1 MADNIIKNRGRTAG
15 YKLDRGGMPTES
27 GPFIGIVKNNSDPN
41 RTGRIQVYIE
51 EFSKL
56 SKDDPTGW
64 RTVSYMTPYYGK
76 VEHNGTSEGTGT
88 FVGNTQSYGMWF
100 TAPDIGTRVMCFFV
114 NGDPSYGYY
123 TGCVPESGLTHMVP
137 AIGGNVTEI
146 NVKNK
151 ELTEDPRYYDSD
163 KPEHKSIVATMYQ
176 QGLQDDTIRG
186 PITSS
191 SQRESPSTVFGISTP
206 GRPVYANGMYD
217 ADAKQTLEDNITN
230 ETADPEDVK
239 IIGRRGGHSIVM
251 DDGDLEG
258 NNQLMRLRTSLGH
271 QITMSDDGETFYITH
286 ANGQSWIELGKAGNI
301 DVFSTNSVN
310 VRTQGTINLH
320 ADEDVNINA
329 GNNVNIKA
337 NNTFNTESTGNTNIG
352 AKQIDLNKSG
362 ASTTTT
368 SINSYKDVEITDDGW
383 TATEDNDLSSIC
395 TVVPTHEPYA
405 NHGIGDTGITPI
417 DRDTLDEQI
426 VTLIDNKKVEPPK
439 YT

>member
-1 MADNIIKNRGRTAG
+1 
-15 YKLDRGGMPTES
+15 
-27 GPFIGIVKNNSDPN
+27 
-41 RTGRIQVYIE
+41 
-51 EFSKL
+51 
-56 SKDDPTGW
+56 
-64 RTVSYMTPYYGK
+64 
-76 VEHNGTSEGTGT
+76 
-88 FVGNTQSYGMWF
+88 MWF

-114 NGDPSYGYY
+114 NGDPGYGYY

-217 ADAKQTLEDNITN
+217 ADAKQTLEDNIKN
-230 ETADPEDVK
+230 ETTDPEDVK

-337 NNTFNTESTGNTNIG
+337 NNTFNTESTENTNIG

-383 TATEDNDLSSIC
+383 TATESDDLSSIC

>member
-15 YKLDRGGMPTES
+15 YKLDRGGMASES
-27 GPFIGIVKNNSDPN
+27 GPFIGIVKNNADPN
-41 RTGRIQVYIE
+41 RSGRIQVYIQ

-56 SKDDPTGW
+56 SQDDPTGW
-64 RTVSYMTPYYGK
+64 RTVSYLTPYYGK

-88 FVGNTQSYGMWF
+88 FVGNTHSYGMWF
-100 TAPDIGTRVMCFFV
+100 TSPDIGTKVMCFFV

-123 TGCVPESGLTHMVP
+123 TGCIPENGLTNMVP
-137 AIGGNVTEI
+137 ALANNVTEI
-146 NVKNK
+146 NIKNK
-151 ELTEDPRYYDSD
+151 EITEDTRFYDRE
-163 KPEHKSIVATMYQ
+163 KPEHKSVIATMYQ
-176 QGLQDDTIRG
+176 QGLQNDAIRG
-186 PITSS
+186 PIDSS
-191 SQRESPSTVFGISTP
+191 SQRESPSKVFGISTP
-206 GRPVYANGMYD
+206 GRPIYANGMYD
-217 ADAKQTLEDNITN
+217 TNAKTTLENNIAS
-230 ETADPEDVK
+230 ETADPDDVK

-258 NNQLMRLRTSLGH
+258 SNQLMRLRTSLGH

-320 ADEDVNINA
+320 ADEDININA
-329 GNNVNIKA
+329 GNDVNIKA
-337 NNTFNTESTGNTNIG
+337 NNTFNTESKGNTNIG

-368 SINSYKDVEITDDGW
+368 TSNDYKDVELTDDGW
-383 TATEDNDLSSIC
+383 AATESDDLSSIC

-405 NHGIGDTGITPI
+405 NHGVGDTGITPI
-417 DRDTLDEQI
+417 DRDTLDKQI
-426 VTLIDNKKVEPPK
+426 VTLINNSKVQPPK
-439 YT
+439 YS